1 MRARSH
7 IAVGFASVLL
17 FGLVALAQSGPFK
30 RTVAQTSGTVQ
41 TCVTWSV
48 RDFTYQVDDAGC
60 SKTPGDTEFT
70 AIDSAFASWQAVSDG
85 CSDFRFNRG
94 PRVTRAQ
101 VGQGTEGT
109 HVLVFREDA
118 CRDVVPGTDPCLA
131 DGSCANKYACWDH
144 SDATIGLTTSTYSVR
159 TGILYDADIELN
171 ASTHSD
177 GTYFLFT
184 TVSSPP
190 CEPGREDVTCVAYDV
205 QNTATH
211 EIGHVVG
218 LDHVDDPKSTM
229 AATAPVGETSKRLID
244 VGTAE
249 GFCLTYPRGQPPVPC
264 DELASLRRK
273 ITATNTSLLGCARAD
288 TTALGPWLPW
298 LLLMPRLRRR
308 RRR

>member
-1 MRARSH
+1 MGARCLVS
-7 IAVGFASVLL
+7 VVLCASA
-17 FGLVALAQSGPFK
+17 ALAQSGPFK
-30 RTVAQTSGTVQ
+30 RTVAQTTGT
-41 TCVTWSV
+41 TEICVTWSS
-48 RDFTYQVDDAGC
+48 RDFTYQVDAAG
-60 SKTPGDTEFT
+60 SARTPGDTEFT
-70 AIDSAFASWQAVSDG
+70 ALDSAFASWQALSDG
-85 CSDFRFNRG
+85 CSDFHFNRG
-94 PRVTRAQ
+94 PRVTKAQ
-101 VGQGTEGT
+101 VGKGTQDSN
-109 HVLVFREDA
+109 VLVFREDT

-131 DGSCANKYACWDH
+131 DGSCANKYGCWDH

-159 TGILYDADIELN
+159 TGILYDADIEFN

-184 TVSSPP
+184 TVSAPP
-190 CEPGREDVTCVAYDV
+190 CEPGREAVTCVAYDV

-244 VGTAE
+244 VGTAD
-249 GFCLTYPRGQPPVPC
+249 GFCRTYPRGQPPVPC

-273 ITATNTSLLGCARAD
+273 ITATNTGSFGCSCAD
-288 TTALGPWLPW
+288 STALGPWLPL
-298 LLLMPRLRRR
+298 LLLMPGLRRR